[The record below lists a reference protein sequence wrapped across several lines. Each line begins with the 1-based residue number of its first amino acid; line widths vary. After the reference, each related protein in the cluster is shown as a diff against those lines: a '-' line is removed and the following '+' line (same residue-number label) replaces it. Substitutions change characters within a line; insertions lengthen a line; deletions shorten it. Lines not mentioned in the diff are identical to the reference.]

1 VSAHVSQSITRKSA
15 SNLALAFVLL
25 PRAKRDG
32 MAALY
37 AFCREVDDVADEEF
51 VPVEQRRARLV
62 AWRDDIRKACD
73 GVQPS
78 FPVNQELKPVIAQH
92 RLSFEHFDELIRG
105 VEMDL
110 DIKRYETYAELEQY
124 CYRVASVVGLLSIE
138 IFSYRNPRCRD
149 YAVHLGKAL
158 QLTNIL
164 RDVRTDA
171 ERGRIYLPLEELERF
186 KVRPEEI
193 IESQYS
199 PRFRQL
205 AASVAERAR
214 KYYRQARETLPDE
227 DRRSMGA
234 AELMGSVYWRLL
246 QKLEAQQ
253 FNVFDPA
260 LTRVSKFQKLFLIFR
275 TWYRLTTGAL
285 VPNYGTP

>member
-1 VSAHVSQSITRKSA
+1 MSVHVSQSITRKSA

-37 AFCREVDDVADEEF
+37 AFCREVDDVADEESA
-51 VPVEQRRARLV
+51 PVEQRRVRL
-62 AWRDDIRKACD
+62 ASWRDDIRRACEGGD
-73 GVQPS
+73 PS
-78 FPVNQELKPVIAQH
+78 FSVNRELKPVIAQH
-92 RLSFEHFDELIRG
+92 RLPFKYFDELIRG

-110 DIKRYETYAELEQY
+110 DVKRYETYAELEQY

-138 IFSYRNPRCRD
+138 IFGYRNPGCRD
-149 YAVHLGKAL
+149 YAVSLGKAL

-186 KVRPEEI
+186 NVRPEEI
-193 IESQYS
+193 IELRYS
-199 PRFRQL
+199 SRFGGL
-205 AASVAERAR
+205 ASSVAERAR
-214 KYYRQARETLPDE
+214 NYYRQARETLPNE

-246 QKLEAQQ
+246 QKLEARR
-253 FNVFDPA
+253 FDVFETAPA
-260 LTRVSKFQKLFLIFR
+260 RVSKFQKLFLIFR